1 MWVTDKRVTPTLH
14 VTKGVT
20 NSSTRNNMSTT
31 DHTNTTKNTNCKT
44 SSIPGNNNDMNC
56 KEKSSNNVSKTS
68 CRSPSQESESDGQGT
83 VDTTD
88 TTTSTPHTTT
98 ACMSKSSNVTKST
111 SHNTNVAAGC
121 TSSNT
126 VSDFKTTACVPK
138 CSSRSDKT
146 INTDCSTSNTTPIT
160 TTTTRCGSKSN
171 NVNTNVCR
179 STLNATTLCNA
190 NTNAKATHCDCT
202 TTPSQ
207 KTGQKCRGCEA
218 RRALRSIKATTK
230 AKKKDNEKEGV
241 SAVLVILAIVLA
253 ISGFLSSF
261 EQSVV
266 GVAIFFMRQDVPL
279 TTHWHQLIV
288 GSFYISGY
296 IFSLVSGFASER
308 FGRRAVVRMSSTI
321 YIVAAIVIASSY
333 APFQLVIGRVLAGI
347 SLGLSATVVPV
358 YLSEI
363 APTSSRGRVSLSYAL
378 FYVFGQLLATLLGGT
393 FGPLHNG
400 WRYLVGL
407 ASVPALIQFLALMML
422 PDSPRWLANK
432 GRVEE
437 ARASLQQLRPR
448 GSAWEAEFQ
457 SILCNARA
465 NAGKGGIKQ
474 IFASINLRRALLVG
488 SLLHLA
494 FATTGIIVFLAYSG
508 SLVLMT
514 GVSKGRN
521 AIYLVSGV
529 VSVGLLG
536 LTVGI
541 LLVEKVG
548 RRPLVLA
555 SLAGVVLGL
564 LITAATLN
572 AAHIKSASV
581 TLAAVD
587 PACDFDT
594 CGECTHRYHCGFCY
608 NSTDA
613 ACVPADVLAYNEL
626 AEVGPCSDPMLL
638 QAGDYT
644 FADNYCPFSAA
655 WVIILGFCI
664 FVFWFALG
672 MGPLPWTINSEIF
685 PIWARSIATSLTT
698 SVNWLSNLLLTISFL
713 YLTRLIYKHGVFY
726 VLAGLSTIWFIVFL
740 FILPETGGRS
750 LEQNKKLFQRPLG
763 QGVLVGKKSR

>member
-1 MWVTDKRVTPTLH
+1 MWVTDKRVTPALH
-14 VTKGVT
+14 VTKGDT
-20 NSSTRNNMSTT
+20 NSSTRNMSTT
-31 DHTNTTKNTNCKT
+31 DHTNTTKNTDCKT

-56 KEKSSNNVSKTS
+56 KEKSSNVSKTS
-68 CRSPSQESESDGQGT
+68 CLSPSQDSGSDGQGT

-88 TTTSTPHTTT
+88 TTSTPLTT
-98 ACMSKSSNVTKST
+98 ACMSKSSNITKST
-111 SHNTNVAAGC
+111 SNNTNVACC

-126 VSDFKTTACVPK
+126 VSHFKTTACVPE

-146 INTDCSTSNTTPIT
+146 INTDCSTPNITPTPT
-160 TTTTRCGSKSN
+160 TTHYGSKSN
-171 NVNTNVCR
+171 DVNTNDCR
-179 STLNATTLCNA
+179 STLNATTLCND
-190 NTNAKATHCDCT
+190 NPNAKATHCDCT

-207 KTGQKCRGCEA
+207 KTGQRCSGCEA
-218 RRALRSIKATTK
+218 RRALRSIRATTK
-230 AKKKDNEKEGV
+230 AKKKNKEKDGV
-241 SAVLVILAIVLA
+241 SAVLVILALVLA

-266 GVAIFFMRQDVPL
+266 GVAIFFIRQDVPL
-279 TTHWHQLIV
+279 STKWHQLIV

-296 IFSLVSGFASER
+296 IFSLVSGFVSER
-308 FGRRAVVRMSSTI
+308 FGRRVVVRMSSTV
-321 YIVAAIVIASSY
+321 YVVAAIVIASSY
-333 APFQLVIGRVLAGI
+333 APYQLVIGRVLAGI
-347 SLGLSATVVPV
+347 SLGLSTTVVPV

-363 APTSSRGRVSLSYAL
+363 APTGSRGRVTLSYAL
-378 FYVFGQLLATLLGGT
+378 FYVVGQLLATLLGGT
-393 FGPLHNG
+393 FGPLRNG
-400 WRYLVGL
+400 WRYLVGS
-407 ASVPALIQFLALMML
+407 ASVPALIQFMALMAL

-437 ARASLQQLRPR
+437 ARASLQQLRPQ

-457 SILCNARA
+457 SILCDSRA

-474 IFASINLRRALLVG
+474 IFASISIRRALLVG
-488 SLLHLA
+488 ALLHLA

-514 GVSKGRN
+514 GVSKGRA

-564 LITAATLN
+564 IITAGTLN
-572 AAHIKSASV
+572 AAHVKSASV

-594 CGECTHRYHCGFCY
+594 CGECTHRYRCGFCF

-626 AEVGPCSDPMLL
+626 AEVGPCSDPMVLE
-638 QAGDYT
+638 AGDYT
-644 FADNYCPFSAA
+644 FADNYCPFAAA

-672 MGPLPWTINSEIF
+672 PVPHSEMDGQL
-685 PIWARSIATSLTT
+685 TSPN
-698 SVNWLSNLLLTISFL
+698 V
-713 YLTRLIYKHGVFY
+713 
-726 VLAGLSTIWFIVFL
+726 A
-740 FILPETGGRS
+740 
-750 LEQNKKLFQRPLG
+750 LEQIP
-763 QGVLVGKKSR
+763 